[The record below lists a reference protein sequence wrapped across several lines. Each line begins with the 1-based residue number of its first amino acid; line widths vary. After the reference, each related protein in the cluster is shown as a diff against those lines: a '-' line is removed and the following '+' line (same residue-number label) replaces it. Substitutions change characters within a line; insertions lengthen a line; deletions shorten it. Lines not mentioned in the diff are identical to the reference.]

1 MPVFQDI
8 RYGFRLLG
16 KSPGFTSAVVV
27 VLALGIGANTAIFTL
42 VNAVLFRPLP
52 FKQGDR
58 IMMVDS
64 SDPKRSY
71 PHLPVSYP
79 DFQDWRAQARTFSGF
94 AAWWPVEMNLADGG
108 AAPQRYTGARIT
120 ANAFSLLG
128 QAPVL
133 GRDFAPEDERPGAP
147 DMAIIS
153 HEIWMN
159 RYGGGKDVLGR
170 TVRINEVPA
179 TVIGVMP
186 PSFKFPI
193 QEEIWLAAVP
203 KPGIEQRER
212 RFLYVFGRLSEGA
225 GIAEAR
231 AEMDLIARRLE
242 KAYPKTNLGI
252 GVNVETFNERFNGGP
267 IRTIFLSLLGAV
279 GFVLFIACANVANLL
294 LARSVAR
301 TREVAIRIALGAGRA
316 RVVRQLL
323 VESLLL
329 SLAGGAL
336 GLGLALAG
344 IRAFDLAVASVVKP
358 YWIRFTMDMTVFAY
372 VAGICV
378 LTGVVFGI
386 VPALSATKVNLNER
400 LKEGGRS
407 PAGSSRARHMASVF
421 VVAEVALS
429 VVLLAGTGLLL
440 RSLIAVYTMQVGT
453 IDAENVLNMRVN
465 LVKTKYPDTAARWNF
480 YDRLMPQ
487 LRRIPG
493 AAAVTIASHAPVSG
507 SFNWS
512 FDIEGQPLEKARMPS
527 AAGLVVDP
535 SYFPTLEIPVLR
547 GRNFNGE
554 DGMEGREAAI
564 VNQRFAA
571 KFLPRQDAIGKRIR
585 LITGDTPG
593 LWLTVVGVVPDIRQN
608 DPSEREIAPEVY
620 VPLRQEPIAFGTIL
634 ARTSVPPE
642 TAAEAFRRA
651 LASVDPDL
659 PAFGVMPL
667 SELFA
672 TQRWH
677 YRVFGSVFGIFAI
690 FALILAAMGVYGVV
704 AYSVSRRTA
713 EIGIR
718 VALGAG
724 TWRIVRMVL
733 LQGAMQLAAGV
744 VIGLTGAFSVT
755 RVLRSILVQV
765 SPADPA
771 TFATVALLLLAAG
784 GLACM
789 VPAWRAARIDP
800 TRALRYE

>member
-8 RYGFRLLG
+8 RYGFRMLG
-16 KSPGFTSAVVV
+16 KSPGFTAAVVV

-42 VNAVLFRPLP
+42 VNAVLFRSLP
-52 FKQGDR
+52 FRQGDR

-79 DFQDWRAQARTFSGF
+79 DFQDWKRESRSFSGF
-94 AAWWPVEMNLADGG
+94 AAWWPVDMNLADGG
-108 AAPQRYTGARIT
+108 SMPERYSGARIT

-128 QAPVL
+128 QGPVL
-133 GRDFAPEDERPGAP
+133 GRDFAAEDERPGAP
-147 DMAIIS
+147 DVAIIS
-153 HEIWMN
+153 HEIWMR
-159 RYGGGKDVLGR
+159 RYGGKKDVLGR

-179 TVIGVMP
+179 TIIGVMP
-186 PSFKFPI
+186 PSFKFPVR
-193 QEEIWLAAVP
+193 EEIWLAAAP

-225 GIAEAR
+225 SIAEAR

-242 KAYPKTNLGI
+242 KAYPKTNSGI

-279 GFVLFIACANVANLL
+279 GFVLLIACANVANLL
-294 LARSVAR
+294 LARSVGR

-316 RVVRQLL
+316 RVVGQLL

-329 SLAGGAL
+329 SLAGGVL
-336 GLGLALAG
+336 GLGLALG
-344 IRAFDLAVASVVKP
+344 GVRAFDFAVASVVKP
-358 YWIRFTMDMTVFAY
+358 YWIRFSMDTTVFAY

-407 PAGSSRARHMASVF
+407 PGGSSRARYMASVF
-421 VVAEVALS
+421 VVSEVALS

-440 RSLIAVYTMQVGT
+440 RSLITVYTIQAGT
-453 IDAENVLNMRVN
+453 IDAENVLNIRVN
-465 LVKTKYPDTAARWNF
+465 LVKRKYPDAGARWNF

-493 AAAVTIASHAPVSG
+493 AASVTIASHAPVGG
-507 SFNWS
+507 SFNWP
-512 FDIEGQPLEKARMPS
+512 FEIEGQPIEKARRPS
-527 AAGLVVDP
+527 AAGLVVEP
-535 SYFPTLEIPVLR
+535 SYFPTLAIPVLR
-547 GRNFNGE
+547 GRNFSAE
-554 DGMEGREAAI
+554 DGLAGREAAI

-571 KFLPRQDAIGKRIR
+571 KFLPKQDAIGKRLR
-585 LITGDTPG
+585 LVTGDVAGP
-593 LWLTVVGVVPDIRQN
+593 WLTIVGVVPDVRQN
-608 DPSEREIAPEVY
+608 DPSETEIAPGVY
-620 VPLRQEPIAFGTIL
+620 VPLRQDPIASATIL
-634 ARTSVPPE
+634 ARTSVRPDS
-642 TAAEAFRRA
+642 AAEAFRRT
-651 LASVDPDL
+651 LATVDPDL
-659 PAFGVMPL
+659 PAFEVMAL

-672 TQRWH
+672 AQRWH
-677 YRVFGSVFGIFAI
+677 FRVFGGVFATFAV

-724 TWRIVRMVL
+724 TGRIVRMVL
-733 LQGAMQLAAGV
+733 SQGAMQLAAGV
-744 VIGLTGAFSVT
+744 VIGLAGAFSVT

-765 SPADPA
+765 SPTDPA
-771 TFATVALLLLAAG
+771 TFATVALLLLATG
-784 GLACM
+784 GVACI